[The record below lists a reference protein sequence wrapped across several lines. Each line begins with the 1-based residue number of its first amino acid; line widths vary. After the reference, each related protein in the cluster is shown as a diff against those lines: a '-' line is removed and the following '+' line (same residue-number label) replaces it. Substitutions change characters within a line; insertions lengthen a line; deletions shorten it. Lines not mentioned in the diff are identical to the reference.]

1 MASKKIYGFVPAR
14 MAASRFP
21 GKPLHHILGK
31 PMVEHCFERA
41 KLFLQWDYLAI
52 ATCDEKIRQ
61 FGTSKD
67 YEVVMTSATHT
78 RALDRVTE
86 AVEVCK
92 NSVNED
98 DIIVCVQGDEPLL
111 GPDIIQMIVDPLLRD
126 PSINGTVLAVPI
138 IDKETFFNPDTVK
151 LVHNRNLDVLYTS
164 RSPIP
169 YAKNFTKTLGAL
181 RVGGIFGFRWSFL
194 KWFARQDESPLEL
207 KEACDSNRIYDN
219 GFTQRTVI
227 MPYRPY
233 FSVDSPPDIEK
244 VERAMKKDFYTNK
257 Y

>member
-1 MASKKIYGFVPAR
+1 MSTQKIYGFVPAR

-21 GKPLHHILGK
+21 GKPLHSILGK

-41 KLFLQWDYLAI
+41 KLFLQWNYLAI
-52 ATCDEKIRQ
+52 TTCDEKIRQ
-61 FGTSKD
+61 FGNSKN
-67 YEVVMTSATHT
+67 YEVVMTAATHT

-86 AVEVCK
+86 AAELCK
-92 NSVNED
+92 NSVADD

-111 GPDIIQMIVDPLLRD
+111 GPDIIEMIIDPLLRD

-138 IDKETFFNPDTVK
+138 VDEETFFNPDTVK
-151 LVHNRNLDVLYTS
+151 LVHNRNFDVLYTS

-169 YAKNFTKTLGAL
+169 YAKNFTEALGAL
-181 RVGGIFGFRWSFL
+181 RVGGIFGFKWSFL
-194 KWFARQDESPLEL
+194 KWFASQDESPLEL

-219 GFTQRTVI
+219 GFTQRAVI

-244 VERAMKKDFYTNK
+244 VERAMKHDFYTDK